1 MTSEP
6 ASRLPDPKY
15 AQVDTKALEA
25 RLRFRAETREND
37 FLGRKDTMEWQAADT
52 IATLQ
57 AEVERLREALKPFA
71 DVADFMDSE
80 TSGFADSD
88 ILHLVVK
95 DESSERIAAEFF
107 AWPVQLFRAA
117 RAALGASDA

>member
-1 MTSEP
+1 MRTLGL
-6 ASRLPDPKY
+6 ARK
-15 AQVDTKALEA
+15 LEIE
-25 RLRFRAETREND
+25 AERVMRE
-37 FLGRKDTMEWQAADT
+37 KEAQAAT